1 MSANNVHDMSAEAY
15 DSYIESMRKEQYP
28 MLRETLYLDH
38 AGTTPYSKRLMDHF
52 HAEMMGSLFGNPH
65 SVSPSSQ
72 RSTQMIEDTRL
83 QLLSFCG
90 ADPDDFDVVFTA
102 NSTAAIK
109 LVMEAFRE
117 QDAGFWY
124 GYHVDSHTSLV
135 GVREAAT
142 MHRCFESDS
151 EVESWIGGQ
160 DAATHEASRLFAY
173 PAQSNMT
180 GRRLPLDWCS
190 RLRQE
195 DSRRRTYT
203 LLDAAAYASTS
214 PLNLRNTDTAP
225 EFTVLSLY
233 KIFGFPDLG
242 ALIVRKDCA
251 PLFRKRSYFGGGTV
265 DMVVCLKEQW
275 HALKSG
281 ALHEQLEDGTLPIH
295 SIIALKAAMETHLE
309 LFGTL
314 ERVSR
319 HTAYL
324 TRRMRQDLA
333 ELKHG
338 NGKRIASIYGS
349 PTLEH
354 DDENT
359 LGPIIAFNL
368 LDSRSNWFSNTEVE
382 KLASV
387 KGIHLRTGGVCN
399 PGGIAH
405 ALGLSPWE
413 MRENFSAGHRC
424 GSENDIM
431 NGKPTG
437 VIRVSLGAT
446 STISD
451 VDQFLDFVKQFFVE
465 EYPRSSPSV
474 PAACQTQRRFH
485 IESLTVYPIKS
496 CAGWQIPYGN
506 SWEVREEGLAW
517 DREWCIVHQ
526 GTGKALS
533 QKQHPRMALMR
544 PHLDFAAG
552 LLHITAPNT
561 VESISVPL
569 SRDPRCFEDRDFA
582 QRDSSVCGEV
592 IQSQMYT
599 SPAIAEYLTK
609 ALGVPC
615 TFARFPAASAQSPS
629 MRHSKA
635 HLPRSAGIGTDVV
648 PRILL
653 SNESPILTISRSSL
667 NRLNEQIKAKGGKAA
682 HPAVF
687 RANILLAESPLSPPG
702 QEQPWAE
709 DQWRGMRIDRTD
721 GAVMEFLGGC
731 RRCQMVCIDQ
741 RSGEKNQEPFVTLAK
756 TRRFDGRVLFG
767 VHTALATGSEGGCLR
782 IAAGDF
788 VETFT

>member
-1 MSANNVHDMSAEAY
+1 MSANNVPNTSVEAY
-15 DSYIESMRKEQYP
+15 DKYIESMRKEQYP
-28 MLRETLYLDH
+28 MLQETLYLDH
-38 AGTTPYSKRLMDHF
+38 AGTTPYSKRLMDRF
-52 HAEMMGSLFGNPH
+52 YTEMMGRLFGNPH
-65 SVSPSSQ
+65 SASPSSQ
-72 RSTQMIEDTRL
+72 HSTQMIEDTRL
-83 QLLSFCG
+83 QLLNFCG
-90 ADPDDFDVVFTA
+90 ADPDVFDVVFTA

-124 GYHVDSHTSLV
+124 GCHVDSHTSLV

-142 MHRCFESDS
+142 AHRCFENDT

-160 DAATHEASRLFAY
+160 DAANYEAHRLFAY

-180 GRRLPLDWCS
+180 GRRLPLDWCR
-190 RLRQE
+190 RLRQA
-195 DSRRRTYT
+195 DALRRTYT
-203 LLDAAAYASTS
+203 LLDAAAYASTT
-214 PLNLRNTDTAP
+214 PLYLSNTDTAP
-225 EFTVLSLY
+225 DFTVLSLY

-251 PLFRKRSYFGGGTV
+251 PIFRKRRYFGGGTV

-275 HALKSG
+275 HAPKSG

-295 SIIALKAAMETHLE
+295 NIVALKAAMETQLE
-309 LFGTL
+309 LVGTL
-314 ERVSR
+314 EKVSR
-319 HTAYL
+319 HTVHLA
-324 TRRMRQDLA
+324 RRMRQGLA

-338 NGKRIASIYGS
+338 NGNHIAIMYGES
-349 PTLEH
+349 APERDH
-354 DDENT
+354 ADMQ
-359 LGPIIAFNL
+359 GPIIAFNL
-368 LDSRSNWFSNTEVE
+368 KDSRSSWVSNTEVE

-405 ALGLSPWE
+405 ALDLSPWE

-424 GSENDIM
+424 GNENDII

-451 VDQFLDFVKQFFVE
+451 VDRFLDFVKQFFVE
-465 EYPRSSPSV
+465 ECPRSSPSV
-474 PAACQTQRRFH
+474 PGVCQAQRRFH

-496 CAGWQIPYGN
+496 CAGWQIPNGV
-506 SWEVREEGLAW
+506 SWEIRQEGLAW

-544 PHLDFAAG
+544 PHLDFEAG
-552 LLHITAPNT
+552 ALRIMAPGA

-569 SRDPRCFEDRDFA
+569 SKDPRCFVEKDFA
-582 QRDSSVCGEV
+582 QRDASVCGEIV
-592 IQSQMYT
+592 QSQTYT
-599 SPAIAEYLTK
+599 SPVIAEYLTK

-615 TFARFPAASAQSPS
+615 TLARFPAASAQSAS
-629 MRHSKA
+629 VRHSKA
-635 HLPRSAGIGTDVV
+635 HLQRSGGMGTDV
-648 PRILL
+648 PPPILL

-702 QEQPWAE
+702 QEQPWVE
-709 DQWRGMRIDRTD
+709 DQWRGMRIDRAD
-721 GAVMEFLGGC
+721 GAVMQFLGGC

-767 VHTALATGSEGGCLR
+767 VHTALATGLAGGCPR

-788 VETFT
+788 VETFA